1 MATMKKRKE
10 YERIPKD
17 YESKLAALIVSATGL
32 VIIFLGL
39 VINSLLK

>member
-1 MATMKKRKE
+1 MKKRKE
-10 YERIPKD
+10 YERISRD
-17 YESKLAALIVSATGL
+17 YESKFAALIVSAIGL